1 MEEIQ
6 MIDENENGNDAQ
18 QAVRYC
24 LLGDG
29 IFRHVANG
37 NNVLISY
44 HVPAPRLELA
54 QWQIDE
60 NALFKSIREHIEHS
74 YGAIEG
80 TFALCAQTRF
90 FKLKSSQFV
99 AIESLILSF
108 FFFNCYTAEN
118 GNSTTNQFNCI
129 QPTLN
134 EYLNINNN

>member
-1 MEEIQ
+1 MNEIQ
-6 MIDENENGNDAQ
+6 MNNDNENGNDAQ

-37 NNVLISY
+37 NNVLKSY

-80 TFALCAQTRF
+80 TFALCAQKRF
-90 FKLKSSQFV
+90 FKLKSSRSV
-99 AIESLILSF
+99 AIESLVLSF
-108 FFFNCYTAEN
+108 FLYNCYTAEN
-118 GNSTTNQFNCI
+118 GNSTANRFGCI
-129 QPTLN
+129 PPTLN
-134 EYLNINNN
+134 EYLNVNNN